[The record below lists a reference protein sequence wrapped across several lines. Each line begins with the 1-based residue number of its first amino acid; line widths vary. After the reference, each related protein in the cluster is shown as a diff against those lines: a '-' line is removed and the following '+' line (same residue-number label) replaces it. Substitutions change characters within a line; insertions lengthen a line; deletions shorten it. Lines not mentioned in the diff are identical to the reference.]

1 MSGTTIFCDY
11 YELPKFDFFLK
22 ISRTPEDLIKL
33 LLKDRGGVWASF
45 QVLSDSKELAKTLNL
60 DISDNDF
67 LNFNVDFTYEDS
79 EINPPKLICNTW
91 ISIHSSLPSSRAIRQ
106 KIVTNVSF
114 SDLKNK
120 VSPGLLE
127 FFKNRKSPKLLEFC
141 KSYFAENYKINSEN
155 FIKSDYSE
163 FLKKFLKI

>member
-1 MSGTTIFCDY
+1 MST
-11 YELPKFDFFLK
+11 KFDFFLK

-60 DISDNDF
+60 DISDNEF
-67 LNFNVDFTYEDS
+67 LNLNVD
-79 EINPPKLICNTW
+79 NTW
-91 ISIHSSLPSSRAIRQ
+91 VSIHSSLPSSRAIRQ

>member
-1 MSGTTIFCDY
+1 MST
-11 YELPKFDFFLK
+11 KFDFFLK

-60 DISDNDF
+60 DISDNEF
-67 LNFNVDFTYEDS
+67 LNLNVD
-79 EINPPKLICNTW
+79 NTW
-91 ISIHSSLPSSRAIRQ
+91 VSIHSSLPSIRAIRQ

>member
-1 MSGTTIFCDY
+1 M
-11 YELPKFDFFLK
+11 
-22 ISRTPEDLIKL
+22 
-33 LLKDRGGVWASF
+33 WASF
-45 QVLSDSKELAKTLNL
+45 QILSDSKELAKTLDL
-60 DISDNDF
+60 DISDNEF

-91 ISIHSSLPSSRAIRQ
+91 VSIHSSLPSSRAIRQ